1 MTRETASADI
11 QNAMDIRIIKTDE
24 QYRKAL
30 EEVGRLAEKDPVPE
44 STDGARL
51 ELLAK
56 LVEDYEKDRFLFKK
70 PDPIDAIVF
79 RMEEKGLRQKDIADL
94 LGGRNRASEV
104 LSRKRPLTLPM
115 IRALYEKL
123 DIPPALLVREPT
135 GKYEIEA
142 DFDEADIP
150 LDLLQQ
156 RGWIEAGITAKQLLH
171 RLLAPATSPVLLRHT
186 QVFGGGTRTNHVRIQ
201 LWLARV
207 REIADSR
214 DYLRGRYRKDH
225 LNLETLRY
233 ISRLSWMPDGPRLA
247 VNFLA
252 ERGIALV
259 IEPHLSPTRLDG
271 AAMIGRNGAP
281 VIGLTVREDR
291 LDNFW
296 FTLLHEL
303 VHAWKHLDPEK
314 HRAIADEN
322 IERPAADT
330 EDIEREANELAAE
343 ILIDKAT
350 WRRSNV
356 HLSPSAQAIHD
367 FATQMQVSPA
377 VVAGRIRYER
387 RNYSL
392 FSRLVGYRTVRAMFP
407 EVKWS

>member
-1 MTRETASADI
+1 
-11 QNAMDIRIIKTDE
+11 MDIRIIKTDE

-30 EEVGRLAEKDPVPE
+30 VEVGRLAEEDPALE

-56 LVEDYEKDRFLFKK
+56 LVDDYERHGFVFNK

-115 IRALYEKL
+115 IRALHEKL
-123 DIPPALLVREPT
+123 DIPLALLVREPT
-135 GKYEIEA
+135 ARYVPET
-142 DFDEADIP
+142 DFDEADVP
-150 LDLLQQ
+150 LGVLQK
-156 RGWIEAGITAKQLLH
+156 RGWIEAGVTAKQLIH

-186 QVFGGGTRTNHVRIQ
+186 RVFGSSSRNNHIRIQ
-201 LWLARV
+201 IWLARV

-214 DYLRGRYRKDH
+214 EYLRGRYRKEH
-225 LNLETLRY
+225 LNFETLRY

-247 VNFLA
+247 MNFLS

-296 FTLLHEL
+296 FTLMHEL
-303 VHAWKHLDPEK
+303 VHAWKHLDHEN

-322 IERPAADT
+322 IEKPAADPD
-330 EDIEREANELAAE
+330 DIEQEANELAAE
-343 ILIDKAT
+343 IFIDKAT
-350 WRRSNV
+350 WRRSHA
-356 HLSPSAQAIHD
+356 HLSPSAQAIHEL
-367 FATQMQVSPA
+367 ATRMQVSPA

-392 FSRLVGYRTVRAMFP
+392 FSKLVGYRTVRAMFS
-407 EVKWS
+407 EVRWS

>member
-1 MTRETASADI
+1 
-11 QNAMDIRIIKTDE
+11 MDIRIIKTDE
-24 QYRKAL
+24 QYQKAL
-30 EEVGRLAEKDPVPE
+30 AEVARLAEMDPGLDSPA
-44 STDGARL
+44 GARL

-56 LVEDYEKDRFLFKK
+56 LVEDYEKNRFTFSK

-79 RMEEKGLRQKDIADL
+79 RMEEKGLRQKDIAEL

-104 LSRKRPLTLPM
+104 LARKRPLTLPM

-123 DIPPALLVREPT
+123 DIPPALLVQEPRSE
-135 GKYEIEA
+135 YSASPEIE
-142 DFDEADIP
+142 EADVP
-150 LDLLQQ
+150 MDVLEQ
-156 RGWIEAGITAKQLLH
+156 RGWIEAGITAKQLIH
-171 RLLAPATSPVLLRHT
+171 RLLAPATSPVLLRQT
-186 QVFGGGTRTNHVRIQ
+186 QVFGSMNRSNHVRIQ

-207 REIADSR
+207 REIADAR
-214 DYLRGRYRKDH
+214 DYLRGRYRKEH
-225 LNLETLRY
+225 LSLDTLRY
-233 ISRLSWMPDGPRLA
+233 LSRLSWMPDGPRLA

-271 AAMIGRNGAP
+271 AAMIGRSGAP

-296 FTLLHEL
+296 FTLMHEL
-303 VHAWKHLDPEK
+303 VHAWKHLNQDT

-322 IERPAADT
+322 IEKPSEDQS
-330 EDIEREANELAAE
+330 DIEREANDLAAE
-343 ILIDKAT
+343 ILIEKAT
-350 WRRSNV
+350 WRRSHA
-356 HLSPSAQAIHD
+356 HLSPSARSIQE

-387 RNYSL
+387 GNYAL
-392 FSRLVGYRTVRAMFP
+392 FSKLVGYRAVRAMFP
-407 EVKWS
+407 EVKWN